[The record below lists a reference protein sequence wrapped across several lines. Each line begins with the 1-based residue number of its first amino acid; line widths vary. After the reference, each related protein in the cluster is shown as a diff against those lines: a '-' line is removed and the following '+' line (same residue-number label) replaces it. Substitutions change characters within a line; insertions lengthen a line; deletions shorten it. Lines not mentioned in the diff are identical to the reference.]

1 MKKHLALL
9 LVILMIFSV
18 FTVVVIAGNGQ
29 GNGGNSSGGVNSS
42 QNDNGQKNGGNNGVQ
57 EQQQLKEQDQ
67 IQEHIDDPFY
77 QNLDLNLTEEE
88 QAEFDQLKEDF
99 FSDRD
104 EINVEL
110 RDKRQTLNTLDAD
123 TDQEEI
129 ADLESQITLL
139 EDDLA
144 QLRDSHIEDI
154 EELVGEEITET
165 E

>member
-29 GNGGNSSGGVNSS
+29 GKGGNSSAGVNSS

-67 IQEHIDDPFY
+67 IQEHIDDSFY

>member
-129 ADLESQITLL
+129 ADLESQITLF

>member
-110 RDKRQTLNTLDAD
+110 RDKRQTLNTLDAE

-129 ADLESQITLL
+129 ADLESQITLF